1 MVLVPVNRTDT
12 RRRGDRA
19 KAAAGERQGQTRNR
33 GESRLAH
40 GRGKTEPVPQP
51 GRKAAWPAAGKE
63 QSESLRQPIGALLV
77 YEAEDD
83 ELGVKV

>member
-1 MVLVPVNRTDT
+1 MVLVPVNRTDA

-19 KAAAGERQGQTRNR
+19 KAVTGERRDQSHNR
-33 GESRLAH
+33 E
-40 GRGKTEPVPQP
+40 
-51 GRKAAWPAAGKE
+51 RKAAWPTAGKE
-63 QSESLRQPIGALLV
+63 QSESLRQLIGVLLV